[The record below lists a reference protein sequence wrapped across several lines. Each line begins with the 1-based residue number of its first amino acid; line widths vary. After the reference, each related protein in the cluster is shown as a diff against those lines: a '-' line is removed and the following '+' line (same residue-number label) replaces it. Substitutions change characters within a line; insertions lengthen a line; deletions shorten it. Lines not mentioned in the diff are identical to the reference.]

1 MKTFREFVGTN
12 EHLSENV
19 FDQIKNAATMFR
31 YMTNPKSFPR
41 PTPKGPAN
49 LSGVYRGSSTPTPTP
64 TRFQIGTPQ
73 PKPVAP
79 KPTARGGGSP
89 ISAVVQALTNL
100 QGSTPQSGPAAERA
114 KANREAQIQQRYGD
128 AMNKTPSRFGKAGPD
143 VPEPAGPDQ
152 GVGTKPRV
160 AAPYTPPRPAAEPK
174 VEPKPKPKVTVPRT
188 ANPRVDP
195 FAPVGSTRSVT
206 TERPRVAPKP
216 EKKYTVGDRQL
227 TKSQINTQYQKL
239 RTSDPT
245 RAKEFGLAAHK
256 SIYGK

>member
-1 MKTFREFVGTN
+1 MKTFKEFVKTN

-19 FDQIKNAATMFR
+19 FNQINQAATMYR
-31 YMTNPKSFPR
+31 LMTGIDKFPNFGPFKAPKVRAPL
-41 PTPKGPAN
+41 PTPKPAP
-49 LSGVYRGSSTPTPTP
+49 VPTIK
-64 TRFQIGTPQ
+64 R
-73 PKPVAP
+73 A
-79 KPTARGGGSP
+79 SNP
-89 ISAVVQALTNL
+89 IAATLQAVSQL

-114 KANREAQIQQRYGD
+114 KANRETAIQSKWGD

-143 VPEPAGPDQ
+143 VPKTPAASPEQ

-160 AAPYTPPRPAAEPK
+160 AAPYTPPRPAA
-174 VEPKPKPKVTVPRT
+174 KPEVTIPR
-188 ANPRVDP
+188 ANKPRVDP

-227 TKSQINTQYQKL
+227 TKSQINTEYQKL

-245 RAKEFGLAAHK
+245 KAKQFGLTANK

>member
-41 PTPKGPAN
+41 PTPSGPAN
-49 LSGVYRGSSTPTPTP
+49 LSGVYKGSSTPAPKP
-64 TRFQIGTPQ
+64 ARFQIGTPK
-73 PKPVAP
+73 PKPV
-79 KPTARGGGSP
+79 ARGGGSP

-143 VPEPAGPDQ
+143 VPKTMANIPPAEAQPGSPSY
-152 GVGTKPRV
+152 V
-160 AAPYTPPRPAAEPK
+160 APTQ
-174 VEPKPKPKVTVPRT
+174 
-188 ANPRVDP
+188 
-195 FAPVGSTRSVT
+195 SRSVT
-206 TERPRVAPKP
+206 TERPSAPRPKP
-216 EKKYTVGDRQL
+216 SGPITTAQAGDNVGTPKSAVSTYRDKTD
-227 TKSQINTQYQKL
+227 TKGLSVGRYKTLAQHRAAVAAQKN
-239 RTSDPT
+239 
-245 RAKEFGLAAHK
+245 K
-256 SIYGK
+256 

>member
-41 PTPKGPAN
+41 PTPSGPAN
-49 LSGVYRGSSTPTPTP
+49 LSGVYKGSSTPAPKP
-64 TRFQIGTPQ
+64 TRFQIGTP
-73 PKPVAP
+73 KP

-128 AMNKTPSRFGKAGPD
+128 AMSKTPSRFGKAGPD
-143 VPEPAGPDQ
+143 VPKTMANIPPAEA
-152 GVGTKPRV
+152 KPGSPSYV
-160 AAPYTPPRPAAEPK
+160 PP
-174 VEPKPKPKVTVPRT
+174 
-188 ANPRVDP
+188 
-195 FAPVGSTRSVT
+195 TRSVT
-206 TERPRVAPKP
+206 TERPKPKP
-216 EKKYTVGDRQL
+216 TGPVTSAQAIASGSKEGQGPKSAVSTYRDKEDKKGLSVGRYKTLAQHRAAVAA
-227 TKSQINTQYQKL
+227 QK
-239 RTSDPT
+239 
-245 RAKEFGLAAHK
+245 AKG
-256 SIYGK
+256 G